1 MKKMKV
7 GFDNYCLFP
16 KKMMPDE
23 IIDWA
28 SVNGAEGVAFSGFED
43 ELRDKFTTSYL
54 HDVRKKADDFSLYLE
69 WGNGQHV
76 PMDLTSF
83 SKKEIFSSNRKAVGE
98 AYTLGAKI
106 IRSCSGG
113 LMRWKQD
120 APDTEVFLKESAAEL
135 KKQAQMFRDNGV
147 VLAIET
153 HFEFTTFELLKL
165 FEMCEAEPGDW
176 LGICLDTMNLLTML
190 EDPLSAADRILPWIV
205 STHIKDGG
213 IVAADNGITTFPA
226 AFGTGIIDFESLIK
240 KLRSLD
246 REIYLSI
253 ENHGGS
259 FFLPVNEPWFINRF
273 PDLSSEEYK
282 RLVDLAETSSE
293 KMTKVG
299 LNITDRNDWPM
310 ICEERTIKDIRNL
323 INLRDRIIS

>member
-43 ELRDKFTTSYL
+43 ELRAKFTTSYL
-54 HDVRKKADDFSLYLE
+54 TDIRKKAYDLSLYLE

-83 SKKEIFSSNRKAVGE
+83 SKKEIFLSNRKAVEE
-98 AYTLGAKI
+98 AYALGTNI

-113 LMRWKQD
+113 LMRWKHD
-120 APDTEVFLKESAAEL
+120 APDTEVFLKESATEL

-147 VLAIET
+147 ILAIET
-153 HFEFTTFELLKL
+153 HFEFTTFELLSL

-190 EDPLSAADRILPWIV
+190 EDPLSATDRVLPWIM

-213 IVAADNGITTFPA
+213 IIVADNGIITFPA
-226 AFGTGIIDFESLIK
+226 AFGTGIIDFESFVR
-240 KLRSLD
+240 KLQSVD
-246 REIYLSI
+246 MEINLSV
-253 ENHGGS
+253 ETHGGS
-259 FFLPVNEPWFINRF
+259 FFLPVKENWFINRF
-273 PDLSSEEYK
+273 PDLHVEEYNK
-282 RLVDLAETSSE
+282 LLDFAEMTSGKMAKDRL
-293 KMTKVG
+293 K
-299 LNITDRNDWPM
+299 ITDRNDWPM
-310 ICEERTIKDIRNL
+310 MCEERTINDIRNL
-323 INLRDRIIS
+323 KILRDRIIN